1 MEEWEVHHMDYENRT
16 GCNMDRV
23 ASMEDFWT
31 VVQCYGTQSM
41 LKTGLNRPLRQEA
54 IDKLDE
60 CEEGLSE
67 LLIDLATD
75 ESEISS
81 PIKTTQQEGSKKNL
95 YLSRTRKVTMRLKMM
110 IDKVNDMNMKLG
122 SKKTLRKTRTTKVD
136 SEISAKTVNSAKRKR
151 V

>member
-1 MEEWEVHHMDYENRT
+1 MDYENRT

-31 VVQCYGTQSM
+31 VVHCYGTQSM

-60 CEEGLSE
+60 CEERLSE
-67 LLIDLATD
+67 LLIDLAID

-81 PIKTTQQEGSKKNL
+81 PIKTTQQEGSKKTYTCPEL
-95 YLSRTRKVTMRLKMM
+95 EK
-110 IDKVNDMNMKLG
+110 
-122 SKKTLRKTRTTKVD
+122 
-136 SEISAKTVNSAKRKR
+136 
-151 V
+151 

>member
-1 MEEWEVHHMDYENRT
+1 MDYENRT

-31 VVQCYGTQSM
+31 VVNCYGTQSM

-60 CEEGLSE
+60 CEERLSE

-81 PIKTTQQEGSKKNL
+81 PIKTTQQEGSKKNV
-95 YLSRTRKVTMRLKMM
+95 YLSRTRKMTMRLKMM
-110 IDKVNDMNMKLG
+110 IDKVNDMKMKLG
-122 SKKTLRKTRTTKVD
+122 SKVTLRKTRTTKVD
-136 SEISAKTVNSAKRKR
+136 SEISAKAVNSAKRKR

>member
-1 MEEWEVHHMDYENRT
+1 MNLSRNLPESSSPSKFKRVPFLRTLPVKEWEVHHMDYEYRT

-60 CEEGLSE
+60 REEGLSE

-81 PIKTTQQEGSKKNL
+81 PIKTTQ
-95 YLSRTRKVTMRLKMM
+95 
-110 IDKVNDMNMKLG
+110 
-122 SKKTLRKTRTTKVD
+122 
-136 SEISAKTVNSAKRKR
+136 
-151 V
+151 